1 MASKAGG
8 AEGVTNWV
16 IRRFG
21 TIGSRF
27 SNLQYWVAY
36 TASDGER
43 IQMLGCDTS
52 EQADAIVKRFR
63 DTGLMKNPYPSDDR
77 DDIEPLMVAKMQT
90 RVIYRRVPVK

>member
-1 MASKAGG
+1 M
-8 AEGVTNWV
+8 TNWV

-27 SNLQYWVAY
+27 NHLQYWVAY
-36 TASDGER
+36 TASEGER